1 MDFDLIKLDRDHPGF
16 RDAGYRAR
24 RDAIAQVALAH
35 AAGEPVPDVE
45 YAEEEHATWAEV
57 WALLWPLHRE
67 RVCSALVD
75 VQIALALPRDRIPQ
89 LSEINPTLEGA
100 TGFSMEPVAGLV
112 SPRIFLE
119 RLAERSF
126 LSTQYIRHYSRPLY
140 TPEPDVIHELAGH
153 AASLTHPGIAALSQ
167 RFGEAALRA
176 SPPRLQRLINLYW
189 YTLEFGAAEEG
200 GAVKAYGAGLMS
212 SVGELG
218 RFEAEAELRP
228 WNVDRI
234 AETGFDPT
242 DYQPQVYV
250 APSFGRMLSDLAGWL
265 ETA

>member
-1 MDFDLIKLDRDHPGF
+1 MDFDLVTLDRDHPGF
-16 RDAGYRAR
+16 RDVGYRAR

-35 AAGEPVPDVE
+35 RAGEPVSDVE

-57 WALLWPLHRE
+57 WALLWPLHKA
-67 RVCSALVD
+67 RVCRALVE
-75 VQIALALPRDRIPQ
+75 VQLRLALPRAHIPQ
-89 LSEINPTLEGA
+89 LSALNPALEAA

-119 RLAERSF
+119 RLAKRSF

-176 SPPRLQRLINLYW
+176 DPTRLQRIINLYW
-189 YTLEFGAAEEG
+189 YTLEFGALEED
-200 GAVKAYGAGLMS
+200 GALKAYGAGLLS
-212 SVGELG
+212 SVGELS
-218 RFEAEAELRP
+218 RFDTEAELRG
-228 WNVDRI
+228 WDVDRI
-234 AETGFDPT
+234 ADTDFDPT

-250 APSFGRMLSDLAGWL
+250 APSFDRMLSDLTDWL
-265 ETA
+265 AA